1 MARFREVQAE
11 PVDGGSL
18 KHWQWLIVAGLVTV
32 VAVLPIIALLPAD
45 DRGSLT
51 PTAVT
56 GFAPPTELALAVG
69 EAAVSDLRV
78 PMGGRVVARGPAGL
92 VIELEGPGELLAQP
106 ADGVRVA
113 LSSGRLRVDAAG
125 VDARRLVIEA
135 GRATVDAKG
144 SRLFVQHWAG
154 EPVRVGVARGVAR
167 VRKADTEVVVEA
179 GQVWTSRRGTTTL
192 TASEASDLASMDE
205 LVAASPRGPSR

>member
-1 MARFREVQAE
+1 MAGPREVQAE
-11 PVDGGSL
+11 RVDRGSL
-18 KHWQWLIVAGLVTV
+18 THWQWLIVAGLVTL

-45 DRGSLT
+45 DGGALT
-51 PTAVT
+51 PTAIT
-56 GFAPPTELALAVG
+56 GFAPPRELEVAIG
-69 EAAVSDLRV
+69 EAAVDDLRV
-78 PMGGRVVARGPAGL
+78 PTGGRVVARGPAGL

-113 LSSGRLRVDAAG
+113 LSSGRLRVDAPG

-135 GRATVDAKG
+135 GRATVDAMG

-167 VRKADTEVVVEA
+167 VRKAETEVVVEA
-179 GQVWTSRRGTTTL
+179 GQVWTSRRGTMSL
-192 TASEASDLASMDE
+192 TATEAQDLASME
-205 LVAASPRGPSR
+205 VLLEASASPASR